1 MVLDGTRELDSS
13 LRAMLERYGFDEAR
27 FAHWQSLVRR
37 GEAGPE
43 HNRVRGQLEPPAE
56 GDVVDLE
63 PLLQAE
69 EAELREEALRV
80 IGDGQLAVVILAGGM
95 ATRFGGGVKALAEA
109 LPGHTF
115 LDLKL
120 AEAAR
125 STTEAG
131 ACLPVLLM
139 TSFATDAPLREAL
152 EARAERWPALRLDT
166 FPQFV
171 SLRLTERGELFRDA
185 QGRPSPYAT
194 GHGDLPEAL
203 RRSDVL
209 GRHAPAARYVFVA
222 NVDNLGAT
230 LEPAVLGAH
239 LRLLR
244 DGEAQVSVEVAGK
257 APGDQGGAPARLDG
271 KLQIVEGFRFPPD
284 FDQDRIPVFNT
295 NTFLFQ
301 REALERPL
309 PFDWFVARKQ
319 VEGRT
324 ALQFERLLGQ
334 ATAWLETR
342 LLLVPRAGRRAR
354 FLPVKR
360 PDDLVTL
367 RTTLQD
373 VLRAR
378 GLPV

>member
-1 MVLDGTRELDSS
+1 MVSNGVGELDPSTREL
-13 LRAMLERYGFDEAR
+13 LARYGFDAER
-27 FAHWQSLVRR
+27 FERWRALVRR

-43 HNRVRGQLEPPAE
+43 HNRVRGRLEPPAE
-56 GDVVDLE
+56 EDVTALE
-63 PLLQAE
+63 TLLATE
-69 EAELREEALRV
+69 EAALRDEALEA
-80 IGDGQLAVVILAGGM
+80 IANGELAVVVLAGGM

-109 LPGHTF
+109 LPGYSF

-125 STTEAG
+125 TAAEAG
-131 ACLPVLLM
+131 ARLPVLLM
-139 TSFATDAPLREAL
+139 SSFATDAPLREAL
-152 EARAERWPALRLDT
+152 QTQGERWPDLQLDA

-171 SLRLTERGELFRDA
+171 SLRLTEQGDLFLDA

-203 RRSDVL
+203 GRSGL
-209 GRHAPAARYVFVA
+209 LPRLAPATRYLFVA

-230 LEPAVLGAH
+230 LDPAVLGAH

-244 DGEAQVSVEVAGK
+244 EGRAQVSVEVADK
-257 APGDQGGAPARLDG
+257 APGDQGGAPAGLDG

-295 NTFLFQ
+295 NTFLFR

-309 PFDWFVARKQ
+309 PFDWFVAVKQ

-334 ATAWLETR
+334 ATAWLPTR
-342 LLLVPRAGRRAR
+342 LPRVPRTGPRAR

-360 PDDLVTL
+360 PEDLTAR

-378 GLPV
+378 GLPL